1 MAQTN
6 NSHRA
11 QAGIIGALID
21 AASAFAFLTVLPARW
36 FTSEK
41 PGRIFAWFPLVGLT
55 IGVLLAGVA
64 SVAFLPPDVTRFVTL
79 AAWVVLTGG
88 LHLDGF
94 ADSCDGLLATTTPE
108 RRLEI
113 MKDPRAGSW
122 AVAGV
127 VVLLLGKWAALGSI
141 APMWLIA
148 APVAGRWAMAV
159 AVYAFPNARPGG
171 MGAYMRVG
179 LGRLQIA
186 LATLTAA
193 IVAVALGWQAAP
205 ALGASLGAVMLIGR
219 WAAGR
224 LGGGLTGDVY
234 GALCELAELVCLLA
248 LAMLPGTQ
256 YHSQ

>member
-6 NSHRA
+6 SSGRA
-11 QAGIIGALID
+11 QAGLIGALRD
-21 AASAFAFLTVLPARW
+21 AASAFAFLTVLPSRW

-41 PGRIFAWFPLVGLT
+41 PGRIFAWFPLVGLA
-55 IGVLLAGVA
+55 IGVLLAGLA
-64 SVAFLPPDVTRFVTL
+64 SMTFLPPDVRRFITL
-79 AAWVVLTGG
+79 AVWVGLTGG

-127 VVLLLGKWAALGSI
+127 ALLLVGKWAALGSI
-141 APMWLIA
+141 APAWLIA
-148 APVAGRWAMAV
+148 APVVGRWTMAL

-171 MGAYMRVG
+171 MGAHMRVG
-179 LGRLQIA
+179 LGRPQIIA
-186 LATLTAA
+186 ATLAA
-193 IVAVALGWQAAP
+193 VIVVMALGWPALI
-205 ALGASLGAVMLIGR
+205 ALGAALGALVLMGR

-234 GALCELAELVCLLA
+234 GALCELAELVCLLT
-248 LAMLPGTQ
+248 LAMLPVTQ
-256 YHSQ
+256 

>member
-6 NSHRA
+6 NSRRA
-11 QAGIIGALID
+11 RAGIIGALTD
-21 AASAFAFLTVLPARW
+21 AASAFAFLTVLPSRW

-64 SVAFLPPDVTRFVTL
+64 SISFLPPDVTRFITL
-79 AAWVVLTGG
+79 AVWVMLTGG

-94 ADSCDGLLATTTPE
+94 ADACDGLLATTTPE

-122 AVAGV
+122 AVIGV
-127 VVLLLGKWAALGSI
+127 VMLLLGKWAALGSV
-141 APMWLIA
+141 APAWLIA
-148 APVAGRWAMAV
+148 APVAGRWAMAL

-171 MGAYMRVG
+171 MGAYMRIG
-179 LGRLQIA
+179 LGRPQIA

-193 IVAVALGWQAAP
+193 IVAVALGWQAAL
-205 ALGASLGAVMLIGR
+205 ALGAALGSSLLIGA

-234 GALCELAELVCLLA
+234 GALCELAELMCLLA
-248 LAMLPGTQ
+248 LALLQGTP
-256 YHSQ
+256 

>member
-1 MAQTN
+1 MAQ
-6 NSHRA
+6 SSPLRRA
-11 QAGIIGALID
+11 QAGVID
-21 AASAFAFLTVLPARW
+21 ALRDVASAFAFLTVLPARW
-36 FTSEK
+36 FTSEQ
-41 PGRIFAWFPLVGLT
+41 PGRIFAWFPLVGLA
-55 IGVLLAGVA
+55 IGLLLAGVA
-64 SVAFLPPDVTRFVTL
+64 SLAFLPPDVTRFVTL

-141 APMWLIA
+141 APVWLIA
-148 APVAGRWAMAV
+148 PPVAGRWAMAL
-159 AVYAFPNARPGG
+159 AVCAFPNARPGG
-171 MGAYMRVG
+171 MGAYMRAG
-179 LGRLQIA
+179 LGRLQIVV
-186 LATLTAA
+186 ATVSAA
-193 IVAVALGWQAAP
+193 IVAVALGWQAVVAI
-205 ALGASLGAVMLIGR
+205 GAAFGAAMGIGH

-234 GALCELAELVCLLA
+234 GALCELAELACLLA
-248 LAMLPGTQ
+248 LTMMPGAQ
-256 YHSQ
+256 P

>member
-1 MAQTN
+1 MAHTDH
-6 NSHRA
+6 SHPA
-11 QAGIIGALID
+11 QAGLIGALRD

-41 PGRIFAWFPLVGLT
+41 PGRIFAWFPLVGLA
-55 IGVLLAGVA
+55 IGGALAGLA
-64 SVAFLPPDVTRFVTL
+64 SLTFLPPDVTRFITL
-79 AAWVVLTGG
+79 GAWVALTGG

-122 AVAGV
+122 AVIGV
-127 VVLLLGKWAALGSI
+127 VVLLLGKWAALGSL
-141 APMWLIA
+141 APAWLIA
-148 APVAGRWAMAV
+148 PPVAGRWAMAL
-159 AVYAFPNARPGG
+159 AVYVFPNARPGG
-171 MGAYMRVG
+171 MGAYMRAG
-179 LGRLQIA
+179 LGRPQLVV
-186 LATLTAA
+186 ATLTAV
-193 IVAVALGWQAAP
+193 IVTAALGWQALV
-205 ALGASLGAVMLIGR
+205 ALGAALGAPVLIGR

-248 LAMLPGTQ
+248 LTVMPGT
-256 YHSQ
+256 HLSA